1 MSFTISP
8 SGMAVNRTWMNVIA
22 HNLANV
28 NTTRTEEGTP
38 YRRRNVILEES
49 NKGRSFRGMLQDAV
63 EGNGGVRLRE
73 IVQEEN
79 NDLAFQQVFDPTH
92 PDANAEGFVL
102 KPNINPVVEM
112 VHLMSAARAFEANV
126 AAFNSARQVF
136 RKALEIGT

>member
-1 MSFTISP
+1 MSNTISP
-8 SGMAVNRTWMNVIA
+8 SGMSAQRVWMNVIA

-38 YRRRNVILEES
+38 YRRRNVIFEEAGS
-49 NKGRSFRGMLQDAV
+49 RGSFDSMLKDAIEGR
-63 EGNGGVRLRE
+63 GGVNLRE

-79 NDLAFQQVFDPTH
+79 DDLAFHQVHDPTH
-92 PDANAEGFVL
+92 PDADEDGFVST
-102 KPNINPVVEM
+102 PNINPVVEM

-126 AAFNSARQVF
+126 AAFNSSRQIS